1 MSKIDTDRILVE
13 WAYRCQKGYPDM
25 DNPSDLRILKQ
36 ILKENNIEF
45 SNLISEKEEEEKTF
59 TKNDIIDLINSSE
72 LTPSQLKRIYNAVGG
87 VASNEAIDDYLDKV
101 AKESNIPT
109 DQILKFKNILKNEGI
124 EKEFA
129 EYIKNPASFDITKS
143 NFVDQVRGI
152 PKDKLLTL
160 YEKMGSAIVG
170 NVSIGPGEVLFSILF
185 NNTKKRDSKGDLDV
199 SGKNVELK
207 ASTRGAG
214 AVIAKGYNRGNWSTT
229 KRKGRF
235 EEFIRDLEM
244 DEESTQDALKYLEK
258 AVIWP
263 TKLSFIYDIY
273 TNQEGANKQTFID
286 GVEKILSRIY
296 SKSSWY
302 PNGTYFNLNSYFTDT
317 DFDENSFIID
327 LTKELVQEYIDYE
340 EFDGLLF
347 SDKNGNI
354 TYLEGDD
361 IIKGIG
367 DTIKIEGPS
376 DDVPRLSYRLK

>member
-13 WAYRCQKGYPDM
+13 WAYRCQKGYPNM
-25 DNPSDLRILKQ
+25 DNPSDIRILKQ
-36 ILKENNIEF
+36 ILKENNIKFPNIVIEQ
-45 SNLISEKEEEEKTF
+45 EEEETF
-59 TKNDIIDLINSSE
+59 TKDDIIKLINSSE

-129 EYIKNPASFDITKS
+129 EYIKKPSSFDVTKS
-143 NFVDQVRGI
+143 NFVDQIKDI

-160 YEKMGSAIVG
+160 YKEMGSAIVG

-185 NNTKKRDSKGDLDV
+185 DNTKKRNSKGDLDIG
-199 SGKNVELK
+199 GKNVELK
-207 ASTRGAG
+207 ATIEDKG
-214 AVIAKGYNRGNWSTT
+214 AVIAKGYNRGTWSTT
-229 KRKGRF
+229 KRKGGF
-235 EEFIRDLEM
+235 EGFIRDLGM

-258 AVIWP
+258 KIIWP
-263 TKLSFIYDIY
+263 TKLSLIYDIY
-273 TNQEGANKQTFID
+273 TNQEEADKQIFID
-286 GVEKILSRIY
+286 GIEKILSRIY
-296 SKSSWY
+296 SNSSWY
-302 PNGTYFNLNSYFTDT
+302 PKGTYFDLNSYFTDT
-317 DFDENSFIID
+317 NFDENSFIID

-367 DTIKIEGPS
+367 NTIKIDGPS
-376 DDVPRLSYRLK
+376 DDVPRLSYNLK

>member
-1 MSKIDTDRILVE
+1 MSKIDTDKILVE

-45 SNLISEKEEEEKTF
+45 PNIIVEQEEEEEEAF
-59 TKNDIIDLINSSE
+59 TKDDIIKLINSSE
-72 LTPSQLKRIYNAVGG
+72 LTPSQLKRIYNAVDG
-87 VASNEAIDDYLDKV
+87 VASKEAIDDYLDKV
-101 AKESNIPT
+101 AKESNIST
-109 DQILKFKNILKNEGI
+109 DQILKFKNLLKTGGI

-129 EYIKNPASFDITKS
+129 EYIKNPASFDITKP

-185 NNTKKRDSKGDLDV
+185 DNTKKRDSKGDLDV

-207 ASTRGAG
+207 ASTKGAG
-214 AVIAKGYNRGNWSTT
+214 AVIAKGYNRGDWSTT

-235 EEFIRDLEM
+235 EEFVRDLGM
-244 DEESTQDALKYLEK
+244 EEEQTQDALKYLEEK
-258 AVIWP
+258 IKWP
-263 TKLSFIYDIY
+263 TKLSLIYDIY
-273 TNQEGANKQTFID
+273 TDQEGVDKQTFID
-286 GVEKILSRIY
+286 GVEKILGRIY

-327 LTKELVQEYIDYE
+327 LTKELVQEYMDYE
-340 EFDGLLF
+340 GFDGLLF

-367 DTIKIEGPS
+367 TSIKIAGPS
-376 DDVPRLSYRLK
+376 DDVPRLSYKV

>member
-273 TNQEGANKQTFID
+273 TSQEGANKQTFID

-296 SKSSWY
+296 SNSSWY

>member
-1 MSKIDTDRILVE
+1 MSRIDTDKILTE

-273 TNQEGANKQTFID
+273 TSQEGANKQTFID

-296 SKSSWY
+296 SNSSWY

>member
-1 MSKIDTDRILVE
+1 MSRIDTDKILVE

-36 ILKENNIEF
+36 ILKENNVEF
-45 SNLISEKEEEEKTF
+45 PDLIVEQEEEKTF

-185 NNTKKRDSKGDLDV
+185 
-199 SGKNVELK
+199 
-207 ASTRGAG
+207 
-214 AVIAKGYNRGNWSTT
+214 
-229 KRKGRF
+229 RK
-235 EEFIRDLEM
+235 
-244 DEESTQDALKYLEK
+244 QKYHL
-258 AVIWP
+258 
-263 TKLSFIYDIY
+263 
-273 TNQEGANKQTFID
+273 
-286 GVEKILSRIY
+286 RH
-296 SKSSWY
+296 
-302 PNGTYFNLNSYFTDT
+302 
-317 DFDENSFIID
+317 
-327 LTKELVQEYIDYE
+327 
-340 EFDGLLF
+340 
-347 SDKNGNI
+347 
-354 TYLEGDD
+354 
-361 IIKGIG
+361 
-367 DTIKIEGPS
+367 
-376 DDVPRLSYRLK
+376 

>member
-1 MSKIDTDRILVE
+1 MSKIDTDKILVE

-45 SNLISEKEEEEKTF
+45 PNIIVEQEEEEETF
-59 TKNDIIDLINSSE
+59 TKDGIIKLINSSE
-72 LTPSQLKRIYNAVGG
+72 LTPSQLKRIYNAVDG
-87 VASNEAIDDYLDKV
+87 VASKEAIDDYLDKV
-101 AKESNIPT
+101 AKESNISI
-109 DQILKFKNILKNEGI
+109 DQILKFKNLLKGEGI

-143 NFVDQVRGI
+143 NFVDQVRDI

-160 YEKMGSAIVG
+160 YREMGSAIVG

-207 ASTRGAG
+207 ASTKGAG
-214 AVIAKGYNRGNWSTT
+214 AVIAKGYNRGDWSTT

-235 EEFIRDLEM
+235 EEFVRDLGM
-244 DEESTQDALKYLEK
+244 EEEQTQDALKYLEK
-258 AVIWP
+258 KIKWP
-263 TKLSFIYDIY
+263 TKLSLIYDIY
-273 TNQEGANKQTFID
+273 TDQEGVDKQTFID
-286 GVEKILSRIY
+286 GVEKILGRIY

-327 LTKELVQEYIDYE
+327 LTKELVQEYMDYE
-340 EFDGLLF
+340 GFDGLLF

-367 DTIKIEGPS
+367 TSIKIAGPS
-376 DDVPRLSYRLK
+376 DDVPRLSYKV

>member
-1 MSKIDTDRILVE
+1 MSKIDTDKILVE

-25 DNPSDLRILKQ
+25 DNPSDLRVLKQ

-45 SNLISEKEEEEKTF
+45 PNIIVEQEEEEETF
-59 TKNDIIDLINSSE
+59 TKDDIIKLINSSE
-72 LTPSQLKRIYNAVGG
+72 LTPSQLKRIYNAVDG
-87 VASNEAIDDYLDKV
+87 VASKEAIDDYLDKV
-101 AKESNIPT
+101 AKESNIST
-109 DQILKFKNILKNEGI
+109 DQILKFKNLLKGEGI

-143 NFVDQVRGI
+143 NFVDQVRDI

-160 YEKMGSAIVG
+160 YREMGSAIVG

-207 ASTRGAG
+207 ASTKGAG
-214 AVIAKGYNRGNWSTT
+214 AVISKGYNRGDWSTT
-229 KRKGRF
+229 KRKGKF
-235 EEFIRDLEM
+235 EEFVRDLGM
-244 DEESTQDALKYLEK
+244 EEEQTQDALKYLEK
-258 AVIWP
+258 KIKWP
-263 TKLSFIYDIY
+263 TKLSLIYDTY
-273 TNQEGANKQTFID
+273 TDQEGANKQTFID

-327 LTKELVQEYIDYE
+327 LTKELVQEYMDYE
-340 EFDGLLF
+340 GFDGLLF

-367 DTIKIEGPS
+367 TSIKIAGPS
-376 DDVPRLSYRLK
+376 DDVPRLSYKV

>member
-87 VASNEAIDDYLDKV
+87 VASNEVIDDYLDKV

-129 EYIKNPASFDITKS
+129 EYIKNPSSFDVTKS
-143 NFVDQVRGI
+143 NFVDQIKGI

-160 YEKMGSAIVG
+160 YKEMGSAIVG

-185 NNTKKRDSKGDLDV
+185 DNTKKKNSKGDLDIG
-199 SGKNVELK
+199 GKNVELK
-207 ASTRGAG
+207 AATGNKG
-214 AVIAKGYNRGNWSTT
+214 AVIAKGYNRGDWSTT
-229 KRKGRF
+229 KRKGGF

-263 TKLSFIYDIY
+263 TKLSLIYDIY
-273 TNQEGANKQTFID
+273 TNQEGSNKQTFID
-286 GVEKILSRIY
+286 GIEKILSRIY

>member
-13 WAYRCQKGYPDM
+13 WAYRCQKGYPNM
-25 DNPSDLRILKQ
+25 DNPSDIRILKQ
-36 ILKENNIEF
+36 ILKENNIKFPNIVIEQ
-45 SNLISEKEEEEKTF
+45 EEEETF
-59 TKNDIIDLINSSE
+59 TKDDIIKLINSSE

-87 VASNEAIDDYLDKV
+87 VASNEAIDDYLNKV

-129 EYIKNPASFDITKS
+129 EYIKKPSSFDVTKS
-143 NFVDQVRGI
+143 NFVDQIKDI

-160 YEKMGSAIVG
+160 YKEMGSAIVG

-185 NNTKKRDSKGDLDV
+185 DNTKKRNSKGDLDIG
-199 SGKNVELK
+199 GKNVELK
-207 ASTRGAG
+207 ATIEDKG
-214 AVIAKGYNRGNWSTT
+214 AVIAKGYNRGTWSTT
-229 KRKGRF
+229 KRKGGF
-235 EEFIRDLEM
+235 EGFIRDLGM

-258 AVIWP
+258 KIIWP
-263 TKLSFIYDIY
+263 TKLSLIYDIY
-273 TNQEGANKQTFID
+273 TNQEEADKQIFID
-286 GVEKILSRIY
+286 GIEKILSRIY
-296 SKSSWY
+296 SNSSWY
-302 PNGTYFNLNSYFTDT
+302 PKGTYFDLNSYFTDT
-317 DFDENSFIID
+317 NFDENSFIID

-367 DTIKIEGPS
+367 NTIKIDGPS
-376 DDVPRLSYRLK
+376 DDVPRLSYNLK